1 MKITEN
7 STLAEIL
14 KIEGADRILA
24 KHNLPCVSCP
34 FAKYEMEKL
43 KIGKVCEMY
52 EINLEN
58 LLKDLNEKAQK

>member
-1 MKITEN
+1 MKITKN

-14 KIEGADRILA
+14 SIKEADRILA

-34 FAKYEMEKL
+34 FAKDEMEKL
-43 KIGKVCEMY
+43 EIGKVCEMY

-58 LLKDLNEKAQK
+58 LLKDLNEEA

>member
-1 MKITEN
+1 MKITKN

-14 KIEGADRILA
+14 KVEGADRILA

-43 KIGKVCEMY
+43 EIGKVCEMY
-52 EINLEN
+52 EIDLEN
-58 LLKDLNEKAQK
+58 LLKDLRRKA

>member
-1 MKITEN
+1 MKITKS
-7 STLAEIL
+7 STLAEVL
-14 KIEGADRILA
+14 KIEEADRILS

-58 LLKDLNEKAQK
+58 LLKDLNEKA